1 MAATFEWTIYQNRT
15 TKRIVNLFE
24 SDGTTGVALAVTDVV
39 RFKMGRRIG
48 GTPDLDLD
56 TVAPTAN
63 ASGVDV
69 VTSPAPAQV
78 RVTLAQADLTSLVPG
93 VYNAEVIVVDDSE
106 PSPANAALVAS
117 IGVVNLI
124 GSMAGDIGLT

>member
-1 MAATFEWTIYQNRT
+1 MAASFEWTIYQNRT
-15 TKRIVNLFE
+15 AKRIVNLFE
-24 SDGTTGVALAVTDVV
+24 SDGTTGVALAATDVV

-48 GTPDLDLD
+48 SAPDLDLD
-56 TVAPTAN
+56 TVAPTVN

-69 VTSPAPAQV
+69 VTNPAPAQV